1 MCHNNFE
8 ADILSKIVNDVEAE
22 PELQPVRVETIDGL
36 SGNASRFG
44 IKARDVWKAGQ
55 SVFFLDIV
63 VINTQFPSQIY
74 HTTKISLKVHEQEKR
89 RNYNRRIMNIEHS
102 AFTPLVFSCFWGYG

>member
-44 IKARDVWKAGQ
+44 IRARDVWKAGQ
-55 SVFFLDIV
+55 SVFFFGYCG
-63 VINTQFPSQIY
+63 NKYS
-74 HTTKISLKVHEQEKR
+74 IS
-89 RNYNRRIMNIEHS
+89 
-102 AFTPLVFSCFWGYG
+102 FTDLSHNKNFSKGA